1 MGICQAHYMPSPFS
15 CSGCYSGQPHSFG
28 PLYANCGYQ
37 QSWIVSRHCLGLETF
52 RDRFF
57 DVSVSVSDPTVSVS
71 VSRSFLDFLETVSK
85 RKSCLFGNCLEA
97 KVLFS
102 CRSGLQSSRTNC
114 ILFRTSYS
122 IITE

>member
-37 QSWIVSRHCLGLETF
+37 QSWIVSRHCLGFETS

-85 RKSCLFGNCLEA
+85 RKSCSLVEA
-97 KVLFS
+97 VSKVLVQTVFCS
-102 CRSGLQSSRTNC
+102 ELRTVLRYTIVLCRTDN
-114 ILFRTSYS
+114 
-122 IITE
+122 